1 MILYFFNHLIH
12 TPLLDSIMICISYG
26 GLLYFGLFVALL
38 LYLFGGLKGKRVSK
52 ILVCSLLVS
61 FFVIEIIKLGVMR
74 PRPYDVLSS
83 LVVIGHEWDY
93 SFPSGHTVNMTVLS
107 YILGKSYG
115 HLDLFLICPLII
127 GITRLYLGMH
137 YPSDVLGAYIIGLL
151 LAFICFNI
159 FSRRLKINNIKS
171 IIFFLKIVIY
181 WNIKKYEFKR
191 TLFMKLIF
199 IFLLF

>member
-1 MILYFFNHLIH
+1 MSFHFFFFFCGVVMSLYSLDLMILYFFNHLIH

-159 FSRRLKINNIKS
+159 FSRRFKINNI
-171 IIFFLKIVIY
+171 
-181 WNIKKYEFKR
+181 
-191 TLFMKLIF
+191 
-199 IFLLF
+199 